1 MTVEIKITAA
11 NPTEFEEAMKTLG
24 YVRSDAIPARMRP
37 LPGGIATGNSGSPT
51 EEVAAFAAAQQRE
64 TIMSQRQAEAL
75 GLVTELHIPSAGG
88 STDGTPIYA
97 TGDTV
102 SIAPPEGYIVSAFGG
117 FRKHGEPSP
126 GRKRRTAI
134 EVGEDMRYAAEQK
147 AKREAAAA
155 TYAAGPSDE
164 AETSLFDSD
173 EPAIS
178 TGDERLDPEQAAEQA
193 ALDAE
198 DEAAESEDTGE
209 LTHDDLR
216 QAVGRFAHVV
226 GVARAAKE
234 VKGILGCGVEQVP
247 ATQEAL
253 SEAIEKIEVATKGQ
267 GGETAGGAQSGPP
280 APEAATAVTRDQVV
294 NLIKRYALT
303 YDGTDDFSKAPFTA
317 EDVGSIVQ
325 AVAGVKAL
333 SKIPDTP
340 EMNRTLFAAIEEAFI
355 NNPFK
360 RKVVR
365 R

>member
-11 NPTEFEEAMKTLG
+11 NPVEYEEAMKTLG
-24 YVRSDAIPARMRP
+24 YVRNDAIPARMRP
-37 LPGGIATGNSGSPT
+37 MPGGIASASP
-51 EEVAAFAAAQQRE
+51 QQQYD
-64 TIMSQRQAEAL
+64 TLMSQRQAEAL
-75 GLVTELHIPSAGG
+75 GLVPEKTNVAGDNYTSVPLHEPRGEP
-88 STDGTPIYA
+88 TKECDVL
-97 TGDTV
+97 DT
-102 SIAPPEGYIVSAFGG
+102 PEGYIASAFGG
-117 FRKHGEPSP
+117 VRKHGEPSP

-303 YDGTDDFSKAPFTA
+303 YDGTGDFSKAPFTA

-340 EMNRTLFAAIEEAFI
+340 EMNRTLFAAIEEAFV